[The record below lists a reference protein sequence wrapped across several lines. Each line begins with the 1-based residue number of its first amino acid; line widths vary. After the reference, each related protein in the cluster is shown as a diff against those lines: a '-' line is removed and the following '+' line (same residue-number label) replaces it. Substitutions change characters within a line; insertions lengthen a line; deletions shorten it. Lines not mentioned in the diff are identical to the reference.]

1 MFYFHRFISGISN
14 IFFLKCSQDV
24 PSNYCNY
31 LFIFI
36 LFSALFLSLTK
47 FYYIFLNWILHR
59 RHHRLENFRAGLF
72 QQYNDL
78 KSRYGAKNVEIA
90 IENSLFEI
98 ERKII
103 RNHEWIKMVKEI
115 DFLYDQAT
123 KRLLEPV
130 EELDDLN
137 EMMEY
142 KLRKID
148 ALVNILECS
157 LRGTSPNLR
166 TVSFE

>member
-1 MFYFHRFISGISN
+1 MTIACCIQVT
-14 IFFLKCSQDV
+14 K
-24 PSNYCNY
+24 
-31 LFIFI
+31 LF
-36 LFSALFLSLTK
+36 
-47 FYYIFLNWILHR
+47 
-59 RHHRLENFRAGLF
+59 
-72 QQYNDL
+72 
-78 KSRYGAKNVEIA
+78 
-90 IENSLFEI
+90 
-98 ERKII
+98 
-103 RNHEWIKMVKEI
+103 KE
-115 DFLYDQAT
+115 T
-123 KRLLEPV
+123 ERLLEPV

>member
-1 MFYFHRFISGISN
+1 MV
-14 IFFLKCSQDV
+14 LKPVID
-24 PSNYCNY
+24 
-31 LFIFI
+31 LREMG
-36 LFSALFLSLTK
+36 LSKAARPLVEFDGYK
-47 FYYIFLNWILHR
+47 F
-59 RHHRLENFRAGLF
+59 NF
-72 QQYNDL
+72 
-78 KSRYGAKNVEIA
+78 K
-90 IENSLFEI
+90 
-98 ERKII
+98 
-103 RNHEWIKMVKEI
+103 
-115 DFLYDQAT
+115 AT

-137 EMMEY
+137 EMMEC

>member
-1 MFYFHRFISGISN
+1 MTHRPPGGRPESSCWISLMVEN
-14 IFFLKCSQDV
+14 
-24 PSNYCNY
+24 
-31 LFIFI
+31 LF
-36 LFSALFLSLTK
+36 K
-47 FYYIFLNWILHR
+47 
-59 RHHRLENFRAGLF
+59 
-72 QQYNDL
+72 
-78 KSRYGAKNVEIA
+78 
-90 IENSLFEI
+90 
-98 ERKII
+98 
-103 RNHEWIKMVKEI
+103 
-115 DFLYDQAT
+115 AT

>member
-1 MFYFHRFISGISN
+1 M
-14 IFFLKCSQDV
+14 
-24 PSNYCNY
+24 
-31 LFIFI
+31 
-36 LFSALFLSLTK
+36 
-47 FYYIFLNWILHR
+47 
-59 RHHRLENFRAGLF
+59 F

-115 DFLYDQAT
+115 DFLYDQGWIFINYNWVVLKPVRDLRDFPTGRGAWVKLLDHCFSLMVKNPFKAT

>member
-1 MFYFHRFISGISN
+1 M
-14 IFFLKCSQDV
+14 V
-24 PSNYCNY
+24 
-31 LFIFI
+31 
-36 LFSALFLSLTK
+36 
-47 FYYIFLNWILHR
+47 
-59 RHHRLENFRAGLF
+59 ENPF
-72 QQYNDL
+72 
-78 KSRYGAKNVEIA
+78 K
-90 IENSLFEI
+90 
-98 ERKII
+98 
-103 RNHEWIKMVKEI
+103 
-115 DFLYDQAT
+115 AT